1 MRLSRALSR
10 VGITTRI
17 AVAGLVAIALSVSAF
32 ALWDLASLRDAEL
45 RRAQASLEANL
56 RMLEA
61 EVARIGQEWR
71 LEGDQLLVNG
81 QALNGRSD
89 LVDAV
94 KSVTGGVAT
103 IFAGDTR
110 IATNVQRP
118 DGSRAVGTKLAQG
131 PAYAAALGRG
141 ETYRGEN
148 VILDVKHLTIYRP
161 VRDRAG
167 QVAGLL
173 FVGVPLNQAT
183 AAVAA
188 RTSEL
193 LAVGLAIV
201 VAAGLALTGLVRL
214 WLQPFS
220 RLAATLR
227 DLQGGRLDLTVPYTE
242 RPDQVGDIG
251 RAAASLREDA
261 MRARALEAAAS
272 DDRAAA
278 GARHRAALTGI
289 ATELERELG
298 GIAARLS
305 EAVAAME
312 RSATA
317 VHQAASGSA
326 ATAGTAASGVQTATA
341 NVQAVAAAAEELASS
356 VGEITRQVTVGAE
369 GTRAAVAAV
378 AESEQAVGQLTEAAG
393 RIGDVV
399 RLISD
404 IAQQTNL
411 LALNATIEAA
421 RAGEAGKGFA
431 VVASEVKTLAGQTA
445 RATEEIGQQIGAMR
459 QATDAAIAAVRGI
472 ASRVGRL
479 DEVTQAVAA
488 AVEQQGAATSEIA
501 RNAAQAA
508 AGTDEA
514 ATGIGRLRAEVE
526 GAAATV
532 GGLNAAAG
540 QVAREGESLRSAMG
554 GFVQRLRAA

>member
-1 MRLSRALSR
+1 MRFGGLFAR

-17 AVAGLVAIALSVSAF
+17 AVAGLVAVAAAVTAF
-32 ALWDLASLRDAEL
+32 ALWDLASLRAAEF

-61 EVARIGQEWR
+61 EVGRLGTEWR
-71 LEGDQLLVNG
+71 LVGDQLSLDG
-81 QALNGRSD
+81 QALNGRLD

-110 IATNVQRP
+110 VATNVQRP
-118 DGSRAVGTKLAQG
+118 DGSRAVGTKLAPG
-131 PAYAAALGRG
+131 PAHAAALGRG

-148 VILDVKHLTIYRP
+148 AILGVQHLTIYRP

-167 QVAGLL
+167 QVVGLL
-173 FVGVPLNQAT
+173 FVGVPLDQVAT
-183 AAVAA
+183 VVTA
-188 RTSEL
+188 RIAEL

-201 VAAGLALTGLVRL
+201 LVAGLALTALVRL
-214 WLQPFS
+214 WLRPFS

-227 DLQGGRLDLTVPYTE
+227 DLQGGRLDVTVPYTD
-242 RPDQVGDIG
+242 RPDQIGDIG
-251 RAAASLREDA
+251 RAAAALREDA
-261 MRARALEAAAS
+261 LRARTLEDAAS
-272 DDRAAA
+272 AERTAAET
-278 GARHRAALTGI
+278 RHRAALIGI
-289 ATELERELG
+289 AAEVERELG
-298 GIAARLS
+298 GIAARLG
-305 EAVAAME
+305 EAVGALE

-317 VHQAASGSA
+317 VDRAASGSA
-326 ATAGTAASGVQTATA
+326 ATAGGAASGVQDATT

-356 VGEITRQVTVGAE
+356 VGEITRQVTAGAE

-378 AESEQAVGQLTEAAG
+378 AESEQAVGQLTEAAS

-404 IAQQTNL
+404 IAGQTNL

-445 RATEEIGQQIGAMR
+445 RATEEIGQQIAAMR

-472 ASRVGRL
+472 GGRVGRL

-488 AVEQQGAATSEIA
+488 AVEQQGAATGEIA

-508 AGTDEA
+508 AGTDA
-514 ATGIGRLRAEVE
+514 AAAGIDRLRVEVE

-532 GGLNAAAG
+532 GGLHDAAR
-540 QVAREGESLRSAMG
+540 QVGREGESLRTAMG
-554 GFVQRLRAA
+554 SFVQRLRAA